1 MLRASVET
9 EGNEVD
15 YRGIADAASAEESSV
30 PGAGALIGLVEA
42 TFSSNEESGIAARA
56 RVRDELG
63 SPSLVDAAGVIGNF
77 ERMVRI
83 ADSTG
88 IPLDA
93 PVNVA
98 TEAVRG
104 ELGIDTY
111 ASAENTKSVRGWQR
125 MMGKVIEPIAR
136 IVLRRIGRRA
146 RVRSETATE
155 GRRDGA

>member
-15 YRGIADAASAEESSV
+15 YRGITDAASAEDSSV

-42 TFSSNEESGIAARA
+42 SFSSNAEDGVAARE
-56 RVRDELG
+56 RVRRELG
-63 SPSLVDAAGVIGNF
+63 SEGLVDAAGVIGNF

-83 ADSTG
+83 ADGTG

-98 TEAVRG
+98 TEAFRG
-104 ELGIDTY
+104 ELGIDAY
-111 ASAENTKSVRGWQR
+111 GSAENTASVRGWQR
-125 MMGKVIEPIAR
+125 FVGRVLEPIAR
-136 IVLRRIGRRA
+136 VALRQVGRRA
-146 RVRSETATE
+146 RSREESTTK
-155 GRRDGA
+155 R

>member
-15 YRGIADAASAEESSV
+15 YRGITDAASAEDSSV

-42 TFSSNEESGIAARA
+42 SLSSNEEDRIAARE
-56 RVRDELG
+56 RVRSELG
-63 SPSLVDAAGVIGNF
+63 SEVLVDAAGVIGNF

-83 ADSTG
+83 ADGTG

-98 TEAVRG
+98 TEAVRN
-104 ELGIDTY
+104 ELGIDAY
-111 ASAENTKSVRGWQR
+111 ATAENTRSVRGWQR
-125 MMGKVIEPIAR
+125 LAGKIIEPIAR
-136 IVLRRIGRRA
+136 IALRQIGRRA
-146 RVRSETATE
+146 RSRGEATIE
-155 GRRDGA
+155 SRQDGV

>member
-15 YRGIADAASAEESSV
+15 YRGITDAGSAEDSSV

-42 TFSSNEESGIAARA
+42 SLSSNEESRLAARE
-56 RVRDELG
+56 RVRSELG
-63 SPSLVDAAGVIGNF
+63 SEVLVDAAGVIGNF

-83 ADSTG
+83 ADGTG

-98 TEAVRG
+98 TEAVRL
-104 ELGIDTY
+104 ELGIDAY
-111 ASAENTKSVRGWQR
+111 AAAENTRPVRGWQR
-125 MMGKVIEPIAR
+125 LLGKVIEPIAR
-136 IVLRRIGRRA
+136 IALRRVGRRA
-146 RVRSETATE
+146 RSRDETTSEP
-155 GRRDGA
+155 RPDGV